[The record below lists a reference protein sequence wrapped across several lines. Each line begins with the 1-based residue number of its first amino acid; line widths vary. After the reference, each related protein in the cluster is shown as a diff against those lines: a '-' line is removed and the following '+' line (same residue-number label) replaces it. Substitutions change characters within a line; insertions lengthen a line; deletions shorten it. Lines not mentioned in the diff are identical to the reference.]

1 MELKIDEKEVLRY
14 LGYKGAAADER
25 VSSLIAELIEIFKIN
40 IEPKS
45 VYGIWDCQIETP
57 AVTFGGV
64 TANSKNLA
72 HHLIDC
78 HSVVLLAATLGTQA
92 DALIRQFSVQ
102 DMEKAVIANAV
113 CAAMIEA
120 FLDSLT
126 KKIES
131 ELSKKSEFNGLYL
144 TARFSP
150 GYGDFD
156 IAHQKDIL
164 NMLDCQK
171 RIGLTL
177 SDGFMLIPS
186 KSVTAVIG
194 FSKEK
199 KNAAHNCETCTD
211 KNCKLRATIM
221 KIADKTLI
229 SAINTADINPIGDI
243 KNVAYLPLSDIKTP
257 SVSREAV

>member
-1 MELKIDEKEVLRY
+1 MKIDEKEVLRY

-25 VSSLIAELIEIFKIN
+25 VSSLITELIELFTIN

-57 AVTFGGV
+57 AVTFGSV

-92 DALIRQFSVQ
+92 DMLIRQLSVQ

-120 FLDSLT
+120 YLDSLT

-131 ELSKKSEFNGLYL
+131 ELSQKSEFSGLHP
-144 TARFSP
+144 TSRFSP

-156 IAHQKDIL
+156 ISHQKDII

-177 SDGFMLIPS
+177 TDGFMLIPS

-194 FSKEK
+194 FSKEEK
-199 KNAAHNCETCTD
+199 HAVHNCEACAD

-221 KIADKTLI
+221 KMADNNSLGGI
-229 SAINTADINPIGDI
+229 E
-243 KNVAYLPLSDIKTP
+243 TP